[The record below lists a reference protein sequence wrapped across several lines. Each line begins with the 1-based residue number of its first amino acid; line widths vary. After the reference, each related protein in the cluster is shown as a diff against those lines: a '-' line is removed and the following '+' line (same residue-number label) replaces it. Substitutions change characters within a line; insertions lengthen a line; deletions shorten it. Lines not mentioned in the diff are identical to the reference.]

1 MSAAMLTSAAASVA
15 PRASLARRLFATV
28 DIASLVCF
36 RVLFGLLMFVEVWRD
51 LPEVAD
57 VYIEPEFHFT
67 FHGLAWVRPLPGD
80 GMFVVF
86 GLLGLAALCVT
97 IGLCYRLAALV
108 FFLGISYVFLLE
120 QGVYLNHIYLI
131 ALISFLMIFVP
142 AHRAGSVDAWLR
154 PRLHDGTAPAWALW
168 LVRAQIAIP
177 YFYAG
182 LAKLNPDWLRGEP
195 MRMWLRSRDDL
206 PLVGPLL
213 REWWAPYFFSY
224 GGLVFDLLVVPA
236 LLWRRTR
243 AWAFVLALCFHLIN
257 TAVFSIGVFP
267 WVMMAATTIFF
278 EPDWPRRLRNRVAA
292 RLGAPA
298 WPSPVLASPPARLR
312 SSQTWLLAGL
322 SVYVAWQ
329 LLFPLR
335 HWLYPGDVA
344 WTEEGHKFA
353 WRMKLRDKDG
363 YVRFFATD
371 PDRGETWKIETRGR
385 LAAWQRE
392 EMSGRPEMILQFAH
406 HLADD
411 LRRRGHPAIEIRA
424 LALVALNGRTRRLL
438 IDPAVDLAAVE
449 ASLWPSPWILHDYVD
464 D

>member
-1 MSAAMLTSAAASVA
+1 MATSAASSVA

-51 LPEVAD
+51 LPHIAE

-80 GMFVVF
+80 GTYVVF
-86 GLLGLAALCVT
+86 GVLGLAALCVT
-97 IGLCYRLAALV
+97 IGLCYRAAALV

-131 ALISFLMIFVP
+131 ALISFLMIFMP

-154 PRLHDGTAPAWALW
+154 PRLHDRAAPAWALW
-168 LVRAQIAIP
+168 LVRAQIGIP

-195 MRMWLRSRDDL
+195 MRMWLRERADL

-213 REWWAPYFFSY
+213 REWWAAYFFSY

-243 AWAFVLALCFHLIN
+243 AWAFALALCFHLIN
-257 TAVFSIGVFP
+257 TAVFSIGIFP

-278 EPDWPRRLRNRVAA
+278 EPDWPRRLRNRIAA
-292 RLGAPA
+292 QVGAPP
-298 WPSPVLASPPARLR
+298 WPAP
-312 SSQTWLLAGL
+312 LLAGPPVRL
-322 SVYVAWQ
+322 ARSQRVMLAGLAVYVVWQ

-363 YVRFFATD
+363 YVRFYATD
-371 PDRGETWKIETRGR
+371 PERGETWKIETRGR
-385 LAAWQRE
+385 LSGWQRE

-406 HLADD
+406 FLADD
-411 LRRRGHPAIEIRA
+411 LRRRGHPTIEIRVV
-424 LALVALNGRTRRLL
+424 ALVALNGREPQML
-438 IDPAVDLAAVE
+438 IDPTVDLARVE
-449 ASLWPSPWILHDYVD
+449 PTLRPSPWILHDLVD
-464 D
+464 